1 MFSST
6 LSYATA
12 TLLLSPIFVLGA
24 SKDDSYTPYPYDRDT
39 SSPDGADQ
47 FKQDMEVSARLS
59 GALIN
64 AALQPQRKGAE
75 HLPKGNMGDF
85 DVPAKVPVCPPR
97 SPLQGPPT
105 LPGHPQES
113 NCEGKMWLLWCR
125 VVVSF
130 CKCYTTSST
139 YSHRSP

>member
-6 LSYATA
+6 LSCATA
-12 TLLLSPIFVLGA
+12 TLLLSPLFVLGGDTA
-24 SKDDSYTPYPYDRDT
+24 DDSYTPYPYDRET

-64 AALQPQRKGAE
+64 AEAEPGRKGAE

-85 DVPAKVPVCPPR
+85 DMPVKV
-97 SPLQGPPT
+97 G
-105 LPGHPQES
+105 
-113 NCEGKMWLLWCR
+113 R
-125 VVVSF
+125 VLG
-130 CKCYTTSST
+130 
-139 YSHRSP
+139 